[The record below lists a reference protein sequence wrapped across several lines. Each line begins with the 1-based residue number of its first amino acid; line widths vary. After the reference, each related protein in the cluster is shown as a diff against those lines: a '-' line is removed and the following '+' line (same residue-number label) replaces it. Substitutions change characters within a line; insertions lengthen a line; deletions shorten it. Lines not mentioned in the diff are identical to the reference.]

1 MKNFIL
7 ISTILFS
14 TSIFSQAH
22 IGAMGGYNLES
33 EKTQVGVGL
42 NYMLLPKLSVGAMA
56 MITPFDDASGDDYM
70 IMYNAK
76 YKLGNFYLVGGI
88 MDMKMGAKPEMA
100 MGMSMG
106 MNMNMDMDGTEPY
119 FGIEYKPF
127 KNKMLKVYY
136 NHSDM
141 MKSFG
146 IMMPILNIGKKHM
159 NHNMMNHDKMNHNMD
174 NDNPISLLEKTTC
187 DSQID
192 C

>member
-1 MKNFIL
+1 MKNIIIIL
-7 ISTILFS
+7 SILFS
-14 TSIFSQAH
+14 TSIYSQAH

-42 NYMLLPKLSVGAMA
+42 NYMLLPKVSVGAMA
-56 MITPFDDASGDDYM
+56 MLTPFDDESTDYM
-70 IMYNAK
+70 LMYNAK
-76 YKLGNFYLVGGI
+76 YKLGNFYLVGGL
-88 MDMKMGAKPEMA
+88 MDMKMGDNSN
-100 MGMSMG
+100 MSMG
-106 MNMNMDMDGTEPY
+106 MNMGMNMEMDGTQPY
-119 FGIEYKPF
+119 FGLEYKPF

-141 MKSFG
+141 MKSVG

-174 NDNPISLLEKTTC
+174 YDNPISLLEKTICEYQT
-187 DSQID
+187 D